1 TNLSIADLLQKMYQ
15 WLSQLMKKIKNEFSK
30 KKISKHKETISKK
43 KKSEEKPIEPA
54 VQFAYEEE
62 NHEQKTLTINDEKK
76 KSEKEKN
83 KKKTIEPAVHIANK
97 EENHEQL
104 TLTIKD
110 EKEKS
115 EKEESEFTPVIQ
127 TENDNSNY
135 ILPTMALLKNPLP
148 NNQQQEKSAIKN
160 TVKVLEDTFV
170 NFGVKATVSNV

>member
-1 TNLSIADLLQKMYQ
+1 
-15 WLSQLMKKIKNEFSK
+15 MKKIKNECKK

-54 VQFAYEEE
+54 VHFAYEEE
-62 NHEQKTLTINDEKK
+62 NHEQ
-76 KSEKEKN
+76 
-83 KKKTIEPAVHIANK
+83 
-97 EENHEQL
+97 L
-104 TLTIKD
+104 TLPIKD

-115 EKEESEFTPVIQ
+115 EKEESEFTPVLQ

-148 NNQQQEKSAIKN
+148 NKQRQEKSAIKN

-170 NFGVKATVSNV
+170 NFGVKATVSNVHVGPAVTKY

>member
-1 TNLSIADLLQKMYQ
+1 
-15 WLSQLMKKIKNEFSK
+15 MKKIKNEFSK
-30 KKISKHKETISKK
+30 KITSRHKETISKK

-54 VQFAYEEE
+54 VHFAYEEE
-62 NHEQKTLTINDEKK
+62 NHEQLTLPIND
-76 KSEKEKN
+76 
-83 KKKTIEPAVHIANK
+83 
-97 EENHEQL
+97 
-104 TLTIKD
+104 
-110 EKEKS
+110 

-170 NFGVKATVSNV
+170 NFGVKATVSNVHVRSEEHTSELQSR